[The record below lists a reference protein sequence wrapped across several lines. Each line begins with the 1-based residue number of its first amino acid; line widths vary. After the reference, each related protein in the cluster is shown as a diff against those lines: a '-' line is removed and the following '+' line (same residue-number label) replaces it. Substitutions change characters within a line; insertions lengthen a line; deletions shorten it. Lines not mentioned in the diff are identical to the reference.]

1 MIHNSK
7 TVTATTN
14 KVCFTGQLRLNW
26 SSQDMTKYGNL
37 SLILHELTYLLFHL
51 SNTSIYIIRYFFR
64 THFIIDLKKII
75 NNIFDQCIMD
85 CNDSKKPLT
94 SPSGAS

>member
-14 KVCFTGQLRLNW
+14 KVCFTGQLR
-26 SSQDMTKYGNL
+26 SKYGNL

-75 NNIFDQCIMD
+75 SNIFDQCIMD
-85 CNDSKKPLT
+85 WNDSKKPLT